1 MSAKVLD
8 PKGRFRGKIV
18 SFRCSEEENAAL
30 DVAVQLSGLTKQ
42 DYIISRVL
50 QRDIVVQPNPRVY
63 KALKDRL
70 ELVLAELK
78 KSEEAATNSDLL
90 ETINLI
96 AVTLNGIKGGNTIL
110 RAIVEQRRAER
121 AEKAANHQ
129 PHNLALD
136 VAMAALDLLNS
147 ISRRDMDRLICRFTK
162 TKRQIHGA

>member
-1 MSAKVLD
+1 MSAKSLD
-8 PKGRFRGKIV
+8 TKGRFRGKIV

-70 ELVLAELK
+70 ELVLTELK
-78 KSEEAATNSDLL
+78 KNEEAATNSDLL

-96 AVTLNGIKGGNTIL
+96 AVTLNGIKGGE
-110 RAIVEQRRAER
+110 V
-121 AEKAANHQ
+121 
-129 PHNLALD
+129 
-136 VAMAALDLLNS
+136 
-147 ISRRDMDRLICRFTK
+147 
-162 TKRQIHGA
+162 

>member
-50 QRDIVVQPNPRVY
+50 NRDIIVQPNPRVY

-70 ELVLAELK
+70 ELVLTELK
-78 KSEEAATNSDLL
+78 KNENGEIDSDLL

-96 AVTLNGIKGGNTIL
+96 AVTLNGIKGG
-110 RAIVEQRRAER
+110 E
-121 AEKAANHQ
+121 
-129 PHNLALD
+129 
-136 VAMAALDLLNS
+136 
-147 ISRRDMDRLICRFTK
+147 
-162 TKRQIHGA
+162 G

>member
-1 MSAKVLD
+1 MSAKVLG

-96 AVTLNGIKGGNTIL
+96 ALTLNGIKGG
-110 RAIVEQRRAER
+110 E
-121 AEKAANHQ
+121 
-129 PHNLALD
+129 
-136 VAMAALDLLNS
+136 
-147 ISRRDMDRLICRFTK
+147 
-162 TKRQIHGA
+162 G

>member
-8 PKGRFRGKIV
+8 TKGRFRGKIV

-63 KALKDRL
+63 KALIDRL
-70 ELVLAELK
+70 ELVFTELK
-78 KSEEAATNSDLL
+78 KNEEVATNSDLL

-96 AVTLNGIKGGNTIL
+96 AVTLNGIKGGE
-110 RAIVEQRRAER
+110 V
-121 AEKAANHQ
+121 
-129 PHNLALD
+129 
-136 VAMAALDLLNS
+136 
-147 ISRRDMDRLICRFTK
+147 
-162 TKRQIHGA
+162 

>member
-1 MSAKVLD
+1 MSAKSLD

-18 SFRCSEEENAAL
+18 SFRCSEKENAAL

-70 ELVLAELK
+70 DLVFTELK
-78 KSEEAATNSDLL
+78 KNEEVATNSDLL

-96 AVTLNGIKGGNTIL
+96 AVTLNGIKGGE
-110 RAIVEQRRAER
+110 V
-121 AEKAANHQ
+121 
-129 PHNLALD
+129 
-136 VAMAALDLLNS
+136 
-147 ISRRDMDRLICRFTK
+147 
-162 TKRQIHGA
+162 

>member
-8 PKGRFRGKIV
+8 TKGRFRGKIV

-42 DYIISRVL
+42 DYIISSVL

-70 ELVLAELK
+70 ELVFTELK
-78 KSEEAATNSDLL
+78 KNEEVATNSDLL

-96 AVTLNGIKGGNTIL
+96 AVTLNGIKGGE
-110 RAIVEQRRAER
+110 V
-121 AEKAANHQ
+121 
-129 PHNLALD
+129 
-136 VAMAALDLLNS
+136 
-147 ISRRDMDRLICRFTK
+147 
-162 TKRQIHGA
+162 

>member
-1 MSAKVLD
+1 MSAKSLD
-8 PKGRFRGKIV
+8 PKGRFRGKVV

-70 ELVLAELK
+70 ELVLTELK
-78 KSEEAATNSDLL
+78 KNENGEIDSDLL

-96 AVTLNGIKGGNTIL
+96 AVTLNGIKGGE
-110 RAIVEQRRAER
+110 V
-121 AEKAANHQ
+121 
-129 PHNLALD
+129 
-136 VAMAALDLLNS
+136 
-147 ISRRDMDRLICRFTK
+147 
-162 TKRQIHGA
+162 

>member
-96 AVTLNGIKGGNTIL
+96 VVTLNGIKGGE
-110 RAIVEQRRAER
+110 V
-121 AEKAANHQ
+121 
-129 PHNLALD
+129 
-136 VAMAALDLLNS
+136 
-147 ISRRDMDRLICRFTK
+147 
-162 TKRQIHGA
+162 

>member
-1 MSAKVLD
+1 MSAKSLD

-96 AVTLNGIKGGNTIL
+96 ALTLNGIKGG
-110 RAIVEQRRAER
+110 E
-121 AEKAANHQ
+121 
-129 PHNLALD
+129 
-136 VAMAALDLLNS
+136 
-147 ISRRDMDRLICRFTK
+147 
-162 TKRQIHGA
+162 G

>member
-8 PKGRFRGKIV
+8 TKGRFRGKIV
-18 SFRCSEEENAAL
+18 SFRCSEEEDAAL

-70 ELVLAELK
+70 ELVFTELK
-78 KSEEAATNSDLL
+78 KNEEVATNSDLL

-96 AVTLNGIKGGNTIL
+96 AVTLNGIKGGE
-110 RAIVEQRRAER
+110 V
-121 AEKAANHQ
+121 
-129 PHNLALD
+129 
-136 VAMAALDLLNS
+136 
-147 ISRRDMDRLICRFTK
+147 
-162 TKRQIHGA
+162 

>member
-8 PKGRFRGKIV
+8 TKGRFRGKIV

-70 ELVLAELK
+70 ELVCTELK
-78 KSEEAATNSDLL
+78 KNEEVATNSDLL

-96 AVTLNGIKGGNTIL
+96 AVTLNGIKGGE
-110 RAIVEQRRAER
+110 V
-121 AEKAANHQ
+121 
-129 PHNLALD
+129 
-136 VAMAALDLLNS
+136 
-147 ISRRDMDRLICRFTK
+147 
-162 TKRQIHGA
+162 

>member
-1 MSAKVLD
+1 MSAKSLD

-96 AVTLNGIKGGNTIL
+96 VVTLNGIKGGE
-110 RAIVEQRRAER
+110 V
-121 AEKAANHQ
+121 
-129 PHNLALD
+129 
-136 VAMAALDLLNS
+136 
-147 ISRRDMDRLICRFTK
+147 
-162 TKRQIHGA
+162 

>member
-1 MSAKVLD
+1 MSAKSLD

-50 QRDIVVQPNPRVY
+50 QRDVVVQPNPRVY

-70 ELVLAELK
+70 ELVLTELK

-96 AVTLNGIKGGNTIL
+96 AVTLNGIKGG
-110 RAIVEQRRAER
+110 E
-121 AEKAANHQ
+121 
-129 PHNLALD
+129 
-136 VAMAALDLLNS
+136 
-147 ISRRDMDRLICRFTK
+147 
-162 TKRQIHGA
+162 G

>member
-1 MSAKVLD
+1 MSAKSLD

-42 DYIISRVL
+42 GYIISRVL
-50 QRDIVVQPNPRVY
+50 NRDIIVQPNPRVY

-96 AVTLNGIKGGNTIL
+96 AVTLNGIKGGE
-110 RAIVEQRRAER
+110 V
-121 AEKAANHQ
+121 
-129 PHNLALD
+129 
-136 VAMAALDLLNS
+136 
-147 ISRRDMDRLICRFTK
+147 
-162 TKRQIHGA
+162 

>member
-1 MSAKVLD
+1 MSAKSLD
-8 PKGRFRGKIV
+8 PKGRFRGKVV

-70 ELVLAELK
+70 ELVLTELK
-78 KSEEAATNSDLL
+78 KNEEAATNSDLL

-96 AVTLNGIKGGNTIL
+96 TVTLNGIKGG
-110 RAIVEQRRAER
+110 E
-121 AEKAANHQ
+121 
-129 PHNLALD
+129 
-136 VAMAALDLLNS
+136 
-147 ISRRDMDRLICRFTK
+147 
-162 TKRQIHGA
+162 G

>member
-1 MSAKVLD
+1 MSAKSLD

-50 QRDIVVQPNPRVY
+50 NKDIVVQPNPRVY

-78 KSEEAATNSDLL
+78 KNGEAATNSDLL

-96 AVTLNGIKGGNTIL
+96 TVTLNGIKGGE
-110 RAIVEQRRAER
+110 V
-121 AEKAANHQ
+121 
-129 PHNLALD
+129 
-136 VAMAALDLLNS
+136 
-147 ISRRDMDRLICRFTK
+147 
-162 TKRQIHGA
+162 

>member
-1 MSAKVLD
+1 MSAKSLD

-50 QRDIVVQPNPRVY
+50 NRDIVIQPNPRVY

-78 KSEEAATNSDLL
+78 KSEEDATNSDLL
-90 ETINLI
+90 DTINLI
-96 AVTLNGIKGGNTIL
+96 AVTLNGIKGGE
-110 RAIVEQRRAER
+110 V
-121 AEKAANHQ
+121 
-129 PHNLALD
+129 
-136 VAMAALDLLNS
+136 
-147 ISRRDMDRLICRFTK
+147 
-162 TKRQIHGA
+162 

>member
-8 PKGRFRGKIV
+8 TKGRFRGKIV

-70 ELVLAELK
+70 ELVFTELK
-78 KSEEAATNSDLL
+78 KNEEVATNSDLL

-96 AVTLNGIKGGNTIL
+96 AVTLNGIKGG
-110 RAIVEQRRAER
+110 E
-121 AEKAANHQ
+121 
-129 PHNLALD
+129 
-136 VAMAALDLLNS
+136 
-147 ISRRDMDRLICRFTK
+147 
-162 TKRQIHGA
+162 G